1 MARLGLEAL
10 LLRPICVALLAAFL
24 RANPLQQ
31 FTRRQGFRLGFLVG
45 ALGEFCRGDY
55 SQSHSR
61 LLTRGDS
68 LPPETGH
75 NPSAIVT
82 VVTIL
87 INARN
92 PWAF

>member
-61 LLTRGDS
+61 LLTRGDNVQFLSQSSRSS
-68 LPPETGH
+68 LIT
-75 NPSAIVT
+75 
-82 VVTIL
+82 
-87 INARN
+87 
-92 PWAF
+92 